1 MTGIGS
7 VLADQFGLDLTD
19 PHQRVVAMILGDVID
34 RRGWRQAWD
43 QFDSGIQRD
52 IVNEWL
58 RLIRDDANA
67 FGAPNKA

>member
-1 MTGIGS
+1 MTDIGS
-7 VLADQFGLDLTD
+7 ELADRFGLDLTD
-19 PHQRVVAMILGDVID
+19 PHQRVVAMILGDVTD

-43 QFDSGIQRD
+43 QFDSAIQRD

-67 FGAPNKA
+67 FGTPSE